1 MAYTR
6 VTRTANG
13 HGALM
18 YAYGKGK
25 GHNGSDVR
33 NDLIA
38 NVNILPG
45 VPAEIQMQKY
55 WNRARA
61 NHKTQVIRVVQSFS
75 VRELNPDE
83 PADILTANIIG
94 QEFVQKYYPD
104 RQAVVFTQTDGK
116 SGLIHNHVIISDT
129 DMTSSRGCDKQQYY
143 QPTLAKWTDEIAGQ
157 YFELDFGDTTVP
169 DKTTQTERA
178 KRALGEY
185 VWKDDLKSRI
195 TEALNESESEED
207 WIKNLPA
214 HGVNIEVH
222 DSKKRGKYYT
232 YELMDTDGFGDK
244 KIPQNLKSRSYK
256 LGTLYDAEHVQ
267 EYFSEKELEHKLH
280 GNRNEDNEHVTAQVN
295 NGKITP
301 MQEDV
306 TPVQRAAML
315 PDADEEDE
323 EDEDEHDRKRP
334 GSVRKH
340 SEVLGSVRKRP
351 GSGRVEIAV
360 PDNIEHVPHFK
371 PDRDV
376 TPPRGSYL
384 NIDEQDNIDDV
395 VLDKSEDKSSDI
407 LAMRL
412 QQKAERDRKRS
423 KAKSGVVEIRK
434 DMKSVRGLSTESVME
449 RIRGV
454 QKQDEKDDRSL

>member
-13 HGALM
+13 AGALA

-25 GHNGSDVR
+25 GHNDHQHR
-33 NDLIA
+33 NDMIA

-45 VPAEIQMQKY
+45 VPTEVQMQKY

-61 NHKTQVIRVVQSFS
+61 NHKIQVIRVVQSFS
-75 VRELNPDE
+75 INELNPDE
-83 PADILTANIIG
+83 PSDVLTASMIG
-94 QEFVQKYYPD
+94 QEFAHTYYPD

-116 SGLIHNHVIISDT
+116 SHLIHNHIIISDT
-129 DMTSSRGCDKQQYY
+129 DMTSSKGCDKQQYY
-143 QPTLAKWTDEIAGQ
+143 QPTLAQWTNEIAGQ
-157 YFELDFGDTTVP
+157 YFELDFGNAKTM

-267 EYFSEKELEHKLH
+267 EYFSEKEIEHKLH
-280 GNRNEDNEHVTAQVN
+280 GNHNEDNEHVTVQEN
-295 NGKITP
+295 NEHITP

-306 TPVQRAAML
+306 TPGQRAAML

-323 EDEDEHDRKRP
+323 DAPDRKRP
-334 GSVRKH
+334 R
-340 SEVLGSVRKRP
+340 
-351 GSGRVEIAV
+351 SGRVEIVV
-360 PDNIEHVPHFK
+360 PDNIEHVPHFT
-371 PDRDV
+371 PDRNVRVRESYSDV
-376 TPPRGSYL
+376 
-384 NIDEQDNIDDV
+384 DEQDNIDDV

-412 QQKAERDRKRS
+412 QQKAERDRKRK
-423 KAKSGVVEIRK
+423 KANSGVVEIRK
-434 DMKSVRGLSTESVME
+434 DMKSVHGLSTESVME

-454 QKQDEKDDRSL
+454 QDEKEDRSL

>member
-83 PADILTANIIG
+83 PADILTANVIG

-143 QPTLAKWTDEIAGQ
+143 QPTLAQWTNEIAGQ
-157 YFELDFGDTTVP
+157 YFELDFGNAKTM

-280 GNRNEDNEHVTAQVN
+280 GNRNEDNEHVTVQEDETNVTLPA
-295 NGKITP
+295 
-301 MQEDV
+301 QEDV

-315 PDADEEDE
+315 PDADDW
-323 EDEDEHDRKRP
+323 DEDEHESKSDVKRP
-334 GSVRKH
+334 VT
-340 SEVLGSVRKRP
+340 
-351 GSGRVEIAV
+351 GRVEIVV
-360 PDNIEHVPHFK
+360 PDDVTSVPHYRPSK
-371 PDRDV
+371 NVKVRE
-376 TPPRGSYL
+376 SYL
-384 NIDEQDNIDDV
+384 NVDEQDDIDDL

-412 QQKAERDRKRS
+412 QQKAERDRKRK
-423 KAKSGVVEIRK
+423 KANSGVVEIRK

-454 QKQDEKDDRSL
+454 QDEKDDRSL

>member
-13 HGALM
+13 AGALA

-143 QPTLAKWTDEIAGQ
+143 QPTLAKWTNEIAGQ

-195 TEALNESESEED
+195 TEVLNESESEED

-267 EYFSEKELEHKLH
+267 EYFSEKEIEHKLH

-306 TPVQRAAML
+306 TPGQRAAML

-323 EDEDEHDRKRP
+323 DTPDRKRP
-334 GSVRKH
+334 R
-340 SEVLGSVRKRP
+340 
-351 GSGRVEIAV
+351 SGRVEIVV
-360 PDNIEHVPHFK
+360 PDNVTTVPHYR
-371 PDRDV
+371 PSRDV
-376 TPPRGSYL
+376 RPSRESYSDV
-384 NIDEQDNIDDV
+384 DEQDNIDD
-395 VLDKSEDKSSDI
+395 LILEKSEDKSNDV

-412 QQKAERDRKRS
+412 QQKAERDRKRK
-423 KAKSGVVEIRK
+423 KANSGVVEIRK

-449 RIRGV
+449 RIKGV
-454 QKQDEKDDRSL
+454 QDEKDDRSL

>member
-195 TEALNESESEED
+195 TEAMNESESEDD

-267 EYFSEKELEHKLH
+267 EYFSEKEIEHKLH
-280 GNRNEDNEHVTAQVN
+280 GNRNEDNEHVTVQEDETNVTLPA
-295 NGKITP
+295 
-301 MQEDV
+301 QEDV

-315 PDADEEDE
+315 PDADDW
-323 EDEDEHDRKRP
+323 DEDEHESKSDVKRP
-334 GSVRKH
+334 VT
-340 SEVLGSVRKRP
+340 
-351 GSGRVEIAV
+351 GRVEIVV
-360 PDNIEHVPHFK
+360 PDDVTSVPHYRPSK
-371 PDRDV
+371 NVKVRE
-376 TPPRGSYL
+376 SYL
-384 NIDEQDNIDDV
+384 NVDEQDDIDDL

-412 QQKAERDRKRS
+412 QQKAERDRKRK
-423 KAKSGVVEIRK
+423 KANSGVVEIRK

-454 QKQDEKDDRSL
+454 QDEKDDRSL

>member
-169 DKTTQTERA
+169 DKITQTERA

-195 TEALNESESEED
+195 TEALNESESEDD
-207 WIKNLPA
+207 WIKNLPV

-267 EYFSEKELEHKLH
+267 EYFSEKELEHRVH
-280 GNRNEDNEHVTAQVN
+280 GNRSEDNEHVTVQEDETNVTLPA
-295 NGKITP
+295 
-301 MQEDV
+301 QEDV

-315 PDADEEDE
+315 PDADDW
-323 EDEDEHDRKRP
+323 DEDEHESKSDVKRP
-334 GSVRKH
+334 VT
-340 SEVLGSVRKRP
+340 
-351 GSGRVEIAV
+351 GRVEIVV
-360 PDNIEHVPHFK
+360 PDDVTSVPHYRPSK
-371 PDRDV
+371 NVKVRE
-376 TPPRGSYL
+376 SYL
-384 NIDEQDNIDDV
+384 NVDEQDDIDDL

-412 QQKAERDRKRS
+412 QQKAERDRKRK
-423 KAKSGVVEIRK
+423 KANSGVVEIRK

-454 QKQDEKDDRSL
+454 QDEKDDRSL

>member
-129 DMTSSRGCDKQQYY
+129 DMTLSRGCDKQQYY

-267 EYFSEKELEHKLH
+267 EYFSEKELEHKHH
-280 GNRNEDNEHVTAQVN
+280 GNRNEDNEHVTVQEDETNVTLPA
-295 NGKITP
+295 
-301 MQEDV
+301 QEDV

-315 PDADEEDE
+315 PDADDW
-323 EDEDEHDRKRP
+323 DEDEHESKSDVKRP
-334 GSVRKH
+334 VT
-340 SEVLGSVRKRP
+340 
-351 GSGRVEIAV
+351 GRVEIVV
-360 PDNIEHVPHFK
+360 PDDVTSVPHYRPSK
-371 PDRDV
+371 NVKVRE
-376 TPPRGSYL
+376 SYL
-384 NIDEQDNIDDV
+384 NVDEQDDIDDL

-412 QQKAERDRKRS
+412 QQKAERDRKRK
-423 KAKSGVVEIRK
+423 KANSGVVEIRK

-454 QKQDEKDDRSL
+454 QDEKDDRSL

>member
-116 SGLIHNHVIISDT
+116 SHLVHNHIIISDT

-143 QPTLAKWTDEIAGQ
+143 QPTLAQWTNEIAGQ
-157 YFELDFGDTTVP
+157 YFELDFGNAKTP

-195 TEALNESESEED
+195 TEALNESESEDD

-267 EYFSEKELEHKLH
+267 EYFSEKELEHRVH
-280 GNRNEDNEHVTAQVN
+280 GNRSEDNEHVTVQEDETNVTLPA
-295 NGKITP
+295 
-301 MQEDV
+301 QEDV

-315 PDADEEDE
+315 PDADDW
-323 EDEDEHDRKRP
+323 DEDEHESKSDVKRP
-334 GSVRKH
+334 VT
-340 SEVLGSVRKRP
+340 
-351 GSGRVEIAV
+351 GRVEIVV
-360 PDNIEHVPHFK
+360 PDDVTSVPHYRPSK
-371 PDRDV
+371 NVKVRE
-376 TPPRGSYL
+376 SYL
-384 NIDEQDNIDDV
+384 NVDEQDDIDDL

-412 QQKAERDRKRS
+412 QQKAERDRKRK
-423 KAKSGVVEIRK
+423 KANSGVVEIRK

-454 QKQDEKDDRSL
+454 QDEKDDRSL

>member
-83 PADILTANIIG
+83 PADILTANVIG

-195 TEALNESESEED
+195 TEAMNESESEDD

-267 EYFSEKELEHKLH
+267 EYFSEKELEHRVH
-280 GNRNEDNEHVTAQVN
+280 GNPNEDNEHVTAQVN

-306 TPVQRAAML
+306 TPGQRVAML
-315 PDADEEDE
+315 PDADDW
-323 EDEDEHDRKRP
+323 DEDEHESKSDVKRP
-334 GSVRKH
+334 VT
-340 SEVLGSVRKRP
+340 
-351 GSGRVEIAV
+351 GRVEIVV
-360 PDNIEHVPHFK
+360 PDDVTSVPHYRPSK
-371 PDRDV
+371 NVRVCESYSDV
-376 TPPRGSYL
+376 
-384 NIDEQDNIDDV
+384 DEQDDIDDL
-395 VLDKSEDKSSDI
+395 VLDKSEDKSSDV

-412 QQKAERDRKRS
+412 QQKAERDRKRK
-423 KAKSGVVEIRK
+423 KANSGVVEIRK

-454 QKQDEKDDRSL
+454 QDEKDDRSL

>member
-33 NDLIA
+33 NDMIA

-207 WIKNLPA
+207 WIRNLPA

-256 LGTLYDAEHVQ
+256 LGTLYDAEHIQ
-267 EYFSEKELEHKLH
+267 EYFSEKELEHRVH
-280 GNRNEDNEHVTAQVN
+280 GNRNEDNEHVTAQEDETNV
-295 NGKITP
+295 TLP
-301 MQEDV
+301 VQEDV

-323 EDEDEHDRKRP
+323 DEHESKSDVKRP
-334 GSVRKH
+334 VT
-340 SEVLGSVRKRP
+340 
-351 GSGRVEIAV
+351 GRVEIVV
-360 PDNIEHVPHFK
+360 PDDVTSVPHYRPSK
-371 PDRDV
+371 NVKVRE
-376 TPPRGSYL
+376 SYL
-384 NIDEQDNIDDV
+384 NVDEQDDIDDL

-412 QQKAERDRKRS
+412 QQKAERDRKRK
-423 KAKSGVVEIRK
+423 KANSGVVEIRK

-454 QKQDEKDDRSL
+454 QDEKDDRSL

>member
-94 QEFVQKYYPD
+94 HEFVQKYYPD

-129 DMTSSRGCDKQQYY
+129 DMTSSKGCDKQQYY
-143 QPTLAKWTDEIAGQ
+143 QPTLAKWTNEIAGQ

-222 DSKKRGKYYT
+222 DSRKRGKYYT

-267 EYFSEKELEHKLH
+267 EYFSEKEMEHKSH
-280 GNRNEDNEHVTAQVN
+280 GNRNEDDEHVTAQGN

-315 PDADEEDE
+315 PDEDE
-323 EDEDEHDRKRP
+323 EDEDEYDKKRP
-334 GSVRKH
+334 VTG
-340 SEVLGSVRKRP
+340 P
-351 GSGRVEIAV
+351 VEIVV
-360 PDNIEHVPHFK
+360 PDDVTSVPHYRPSK
-371 PDRDV
+371 NVKVRESYSDV
-376 TPPRGSYL
+376 
-384 NIDEQDNIDDV
+384 DEQDNIDDL
-395 VLDKSEDKSSDI
+395 VLDKSEDKSSDV

-412 QQKAERDRKRS
+412 QQKAERDRKRK
-423 KAKSGVVEIRK
+423 KANSGVVEIRK

-449 RIRGV
+449 RIKGV
-454 QKQDEKDDRSL
+454 QDEKEDRSL

>member
-83 PADILTANIIG
+83 PADILTANMIG

-157 YFELDFGDTTVP
+157 YFELDFGNTTVP

-195 TEALNESESEED
+195 TEALNESESEDD

-267 EYFSEKELEHKLH
+267 EYFSEKELEHKHH
-280 GNRNEDNEHVTAQVN
+280 GNRNEDNEHVTVQEDETNVTLPA
-295 NGKITP
+295 
-301 MQEDV
+301 QEDV

-315 PDADEEDE
+315 PDADDW
-323 EDEDEHDRKRP
+323 DEDEHESKSDVKRP
-334 GSVRKH
+334 VT
-340 SEVLGSVRKRP
+340 
-351 GSGRVEIAV
+351 GRVEIVV
-360 PDNIEHVPHFK
+360 PDDVTSVPHYRPSK
-371 PDRDV
+371 NVKVRE
-376 TPPRGSYL
+376 SYL
-384 NIDEQDNIDDV
+384 NVDEQDDIDDL

-412 QQKAERDRKRS
+412 QQKAERDRKRK
-423 KAKSGVVEIRK
+423 KANSGVVEIRK

-454 QKQDEKDDRSL
+454 QDEKDDRSL

>member
-13 HGALM
+13 AGALM

-61 NHKTQVIRVVQSFS
+61 KHKTQVIRVVQSFS

-232 YELMDTDGFGDK
+232 YEWMDTDGFGDK

-267 EYFSEKELEHKLH
+267 EYFSEKELEHKHH
-280 GNRNEDNEHVTAQVN
+280 GNRNEDNEHVTVQEDETNVTLPA
-295 NGKITP
+295 
-301 MQEDV
+301 QEDV

-315 PDADEEDE
+315 PDADDW
-323 EDEDEHDRKRP
+323 DEDEHESKSDVKRP
-334 GSVRKH
+334 VT
-340 SEVLGSVRKRP
+340 
-351 GSGRVEIAV
+351 GRVEIVV
-360 PDNIEHVPHFK
+360 PDDVTSVPHYRPSK
-371 PDRDV
+371 NVKVRE
-376 TPPRGSYL
+376 SYL
-384 NIDEQDNIDDV
+384 NVDEQDDIDDL

-412 QQKAERDRKRS
+412 QQKAERDRKRK
-423 KAKSGVVEIRK
+423 KANSGVVEIRK

-454 QKQDEKDDRSL
+454 QDEKDDRSL

>member
-1 MAYTR
+1 M
-6 VTRTANG
+6 
-13 HGALM
+13 
-18 YAYGKGK
+18 
-25 GHNGSDVR
+25 
-33 NDLIA
+33 
-38 NVNILPG
+38 
-45 VPAEIQMQKY
+45 
-55 WNRARA
+55 
-61 NHKTQVIRVVQSFS
+61 QSFS
-75 VRELNPDE
+75 INELNPDE
-83 PADILTANIIG
+83 PADILTANMIG
-94 QEFVQKYYPD
+94 QEFAQRYYPD

-116 SGLIHNHVIISDT
+116 SHLVHNHIIISDT

-143 QPTLAKWTDEIAGQ
+143 QPTLAQWTNEIAGQ
-157 YFELDFGDTTVP
+157 YFELDSGNAKTM

-195 TEALNESESEED
+195 TEAMNESESEED
-207 WIKNLPA
+207 WIRNLPA

-222 DSKKRGKYYT
+222 DSRKRGKYYT

-267 EYFSEKELEHKLH
+267 EYFSEKELEHRHH
-280 GNRNEDNEHVTAQVN
+280 GNRSEDDEHTTVQEDKTTVTLPVH
-295 NGKITP
+295 
-301 MQEDV
+301 EDV
-306 TPVQRAAML
+306 TPGQRAAML

-323 EDEDEHDRKRP
+323 DEYDSKSDVKRP
-334 GSVRKH
+334 GGVRKH
-340 SEVLGSVRKRP
+340 SEDVGSVRKRP

-360 PDNIEHVPHFK
+360 PDDIEHVTHFK

-376 TPPRGSYL
+376 IPPRGSY
-384 NIDEQDNIDDV
+384 NDVDERDNIDDV

-412 QQKAERDRKRS
+412 QQKAERDRKRN

-434 DMKSVRGLSTESVME
+434 DMKSVKGLSTESVME

-454 QKQDEKDDRSL
+454 QNEKEDRSL

>member
-195 TEALNESESEED
+195 TEAMNESESEED

-280 GNRNEDNEHVTAQVN
+280 GNRNEDNEHVTAQEDETNV
-295 NGKITP
+295 TLP
-301 MQEDV
+301 VQEDV
-306 TPVQRAAML
+306 TPGQRAAML
-315 PDADEEDE
+315 PDADDW
-323 EDEDEHDRKRP
+323 DEDEHESKSDVKRP
-334 GSVRKH
+334 VT
-340 SEVLGSVRKRP
+340 
-351 GSGRVEIAV
+351 GRVEIVV
-360 PDNIEHVPHFK
+360 PDDVTSVPHYRPSK
-371 PDRDV
+371 NVKVRE
-376 TPPRGSYL
+376 SYL
-384 NIDEQDNIDDV
+384 NVDEQDDIDDL

-412 QQKAERDRKRS
+412 QQKAERDRKRK
-423 KAKSGVVEIRK
+423 KANSGVVEIRK

-454 QKQDEKDDRSL
+454 QDEKDDRSL

>member
-25 GHNGSDVR
+25 GHNGIDVR

-195 TEALNESESEED
+195 TEAMNESESEDD

-267 EYFSEKELEHKLH
+267 EYFSEKEMEHKLH
-280 GNRNEDNEHVTAQVN
+280 GNRSEDNEHVTVQEDETNV
-295 NGKITP
+295 TLLV
-301 MQEDV
+301 QEDV
-306 TPVQRAAML
+306 TPGQRAAML

-323 EDEDEHDRKRP
+323 DESKRL

-351 GSGRVEIAV
+351 VTGPLEIVV
-360 PDNIEHVPHFK
+360 PDNVTSVPHYRPSK
-371 PDRDV
+371 NVKVRESYSDV
-376 TPPRGSYL
+376 
-384 NIDEQDNIDDV
+384 DEQDNIDDL

-412 QQKAERDRKRS
+412 QQKAERDRKHK
-423 KAKSGVVEIRK
+423 KANSGVVEIRK
-434 DMKSVRGLSTESVME
+434 DMKSVHGLSTESVME

-454 QKQDEKDDRSL
+454 QDEKEDRSL

>member
-280 GNRNEDNEHVTAQVN
+280 GNRNEDNEHTTVQEDETNVTLPV
-295 NGKITP
+295 
-301 MQEDV
+301 QEDV

-323 EDEDEHDRKRP
+323 DASDRKRT
-334 GSVRKH
+334 
-340 SEVLGSVRKRP
+340 
-351 GSGRVEIAV
+351 GSGRVEIVV
-360 PDNIEHVPHFK
+360 PDNIGHVPHFK
-371 PDRDV
+371 PNRDV
-376 TPPRGSYL
+376 KVHESYSDV
-384 NIDEQDNIDDV
+384 DEQDNIDD
-395 VLDKSEDKSSDI
+395 LILEKKEDKSNDV

-412 QQKAERDRKRS
+412 QQKAERDRKR
-423 KAKSGVVEIRK
+423 KRANSGVVEVRK
-434 DMKSVRGLSTESVME
+434 DMKSVHGLSTESVME
-449 RIRGV
+449 RIKDA
-454 QKQDEKDDRSL
+454 QEQDEKEDRSL

>member
-178 KRALGEY
+178 KRAFGEY

-195 TEALNESESEED
+195 SEAMNESESEDD

-267 EYFSEKELEHKLH
+267 EYFSEKEIEHKLH
-280 GNRNEDNEHVTAQVN
+280 GNRNEDNEHVTAQEDETNV
-295 NGKITP
+295 TLP
-301 MQEDV
+301 VQEDV
-306 TPVQRAAML
+306 TPGQRAAML
-315 PDADEEDE
+315 PDADDW
-323 EDEDEHDRKRP
+323 DEDEHESEHDVKRP
-334 GSVRKH
+334 G
-340 SEVLGSVRKRP
+340 P
-351 GSGRVEIAV
+351 VEIVV
-360 PDNIEHVPHFK
+360 PDNVTSVPHYRPSK
-371 PDRDV
+371 NVKVRE
-376 TPPRGSYL
+376 SYL
-384 NIDEQDNIDDV
+384 NVDEQDDIDDL
-395 VLDKSEDKSSDI
+395 VLDKSEDKSRDV

-412 QQKAERDRKRS
+412 QQKAERDRKRK
-423 KAKSGVVEIRK
+423 KASSGVVEIRK

-454 QKQDEKDDRSL
+454 QDEKEDRSL

>member
-195 TEALNESESEED
+195 TEAMNESESEED
-207 WIKNLPA
+207 WIRNLPA

-267 EYFSEKELEHKLH
+267 EYFSEKELEHKHH
-280 GNRNEDNEHVTAQVN
+280 GNRNEDNEHVTVQEDETNVTLPA
-295 NGKITP
+295 
-301 MQEDV
+301 QEDV

-315 PDADEEDE
+315 PDADDW
-323 EDEDEHDRKRP
+323 DEDEHESKSDVKRP
-334 GSVRKH
+334 VT
-340 SEVLGSVRKRP
+340 
-351 GSGRVEIAV
+351 GRVEIVV
-360 PDNIEHVPHFK
+360 PDDVTSVPHYRPSK
-371 PDRDV
+371 NVKVRE
-376 TPPRGSYL
+376 SYL
-384 NIDEQDNIDDV
+384 NVDEQDDIDDL
-395 VLDKSEDKSSDI
+395 VLDKSEDKSSDV

-412 QQKAERDRKRS
+412 QQKAERDRKRK
-423 KAKSGVVEIRK
+423 KANSGVVEIRK

-454 QKQDEKDDRSL
+454 QDEKDDRSL

>member
-129 DMTSSRGCDKQQYY
+129 DMTSSRGCDKQKYY

-195 TEALNESESEED
+195 SEAMNESESEDD

-267 EYFSEKELEHKLH
+267 EYFSEKEIEHKLH
-280 GNRNEDNEHVTAQVN
+280 GNRNEDNEHVTAQEDETNV
-295 NGKITP
+295 TLP
-301 MQEDV
+301 VQEDV
-306 TPVQRAAML
+306 TPGQRAAML
-315 PDADEEDE
+315 PDADDW
-323 EDEDEHDRKRP
+323 DEDEHESEHDVKRP
-334 GSVRKH
+334 G
-340 SEVLGSVRKRP
+340 P
-351 GSGRVEIAV
+351 VEIVV
-360 PDNIEHVPHFK
+360 PDNVTSVPHYRPSK
-371 PDRDV
+371 NVKVRE
-376 TPPRGSYL
+376 SYL
-384 NIDEQDNIDDV
+384 NVDEQDDIDDL
-395 VLDKSEDKSSDI
+395 VLDKSEDKSRDV

-412 QQKAERDRKRS
+412 QQKAERDRKRK
-423 KAKSGVVEIRK
+423 KASSGVVEIRK

-454 QKQDEKDDRSL
+454 QDEKEDRSL

>member
-178 KRALGEY
+178 KRAFGEY

-195 TEALNESESEED
+195 TEAMNESESEED
-207 WIKNLPA
+207 WIRNLPA

-267 EYFSEKELEHKLH
+267 EYFSEKELEHRVH
-280 GNRNEDNEHVTAQVN
+280 GNPNEDNEYVTAQVN

-306 TPVQRAAML
+306 TPGQRVAML

-323 EDEDEHDRKRP
+323 DAPDRKRP
-334 GSVRKH
+334 R
-340 SEVLGSVRKRP
+340 
-351 GSGRVEIAV
+351 SGRVEIVV
-360 PDNIEHVPHFK
+360 PDNIEHVPHFT
-371 PDRDV
+371 PDRNVRVRESYSDV
-376 TPPRGSYL
+376 
-384 NIDEQDNIDDV
+384 DEQDNIDDV

-412 QQKAERDRKRS
+412 QQKAERDRKRK
-423 KAKSGVVEIRK
+423 KANSGVVEIRK
-434 DMKSVRGLSTESVME
+434 DMKSVHGLSTESVME

-454 QKQDEKDDRSL
+454 QDEKEDRSL

>member
-6 VTRTANG
+6 VTRTVNG
-13 HGALM
+13 AGALA

-25 GHNGSDVR
+25 GHNDNQHR
-33 NDLIA
+33 NDMIA

-45 VPAEIQMQKY
+45 VPTEIQMQKY

-75 VRELNPDE
+75 INELNPDE
-83 PADILTANIIG
+83 TADILTANMIG
-94 QEFVQKYYPD
+94 QEFAQRYYPD

-116 SGLIHNHVIISDT
+116 SHLVHNHIIISDT

-143 QPTLAKWTDEIAGQ
+143 QPTLAQWTNEIAGQ
-157 YFELDFGDTTVP
+157 YFELDSGNAKTM

-195 TEALNESESEED
+195 TEAMNESESEED

-222 DSKKRGKYYT
+222 DSRKRGKYYT
-232 YELMDTDGFGDK
+232 YELMDTDGLGDK

-267 EYFSEKELEHKLH
+267 EYFSEKELEHRHH
-280 GNRNEDNEHVTAQVN
+280 GNRSEDDEHVTVQEDETNV
-295 NGKITP
+295 TLLSH
-301 MQEDV
+301 EDV
-306 TPVQRAAML
+306 TPGQRAAML

-323 EDEDEHDRKRP
+323 DEYDGKRP
-334 GSVRKH
+334 
-340 SEVLGSVRKRP
+340 GSVRKRP

-376 TPPRGSYL
+376 TPPRG
-384 NIDEQDNIDDV
+384 
-395 VLDKSEDKSSDI
+395 
-407 LAMRL
+407 
-412 QQKAERDRKRS
+412 
-423 KAKSGVVEIRK
+423 
-434 DMKSVRGLSTESVME
+434 
-449 RIRGV
+449 
-454 QKQDEKDDRSL
+454 

>member
-13 HGALM
+13 AGALA

-25 GHNGSDVR
+25 GHNDNQHR
-33 NDLIA
+33 NDMIA

-45 VPAEIQMQKY
+45 VLTEIQMQKY

-61 NHKTQVIRVVQSFS
+61 NHKIQVIRVVQSFS
-75 VRELNPDE
+75 INELNPDE
-83 PADILTANIIG
+83 PADILTANMIG
-94 QEFVQKYYPD
+94 QEFAHTHYPD

-116 SGLIHNHVIISDT
+116 SHLVHNHIIISDT
-129 DMTSSRGCDKQQYY
+129 DMTSSKGCDKQQYY
-143 QPTLAKWTDEIAGQ
+143 QPTLAQWTNEIAGQ
-157 YFELDFGDTTVP
+157 YFELDFGNAKTP

-178 KRALGEY
+178 KRELGEY

-267 EYFSEKELEHKLH
+267 EYFSEKEMEHKLH
-280 GNRNEDNEHVTAQVN
+280 GNRNEDDEHTIVQEDETNVTLPV
-295 NGKITP
+295 
-301 MQEDV
+301 QEDV

-315 PDADEEDE
+315 PDADDW
-323 EDEDEHDRKRP
+323 DEDEHESKREL
-334 GSVRKH
+334 KQ
-340 SEVLGSVRKRP
+340 LGSGP
-351 GSGRVEIAV
+351 VEIVV
-360 PDNIEHVPHFK
+360 PDDVTSVPHFEPSK
-371 PDRDV
+371 VVKVRESYSDV
-376 TPPRGSYL
+376 
-384 NIDEQDNIDDV
+384 DEQDNIDDLI
-395 VLDKSEDKSSDI
+395 LDKSEDKSSDV

-412 QQKAERDRKRS
+412 QQKAERDRKRK
-423 KAKSGVVEIRK
+423 KANSGVVEIRK

-449 RIRGV
+449 RIKDV

>member
-6 VTRTANG
+6 VTRTVNG
-13 HGALM
+13 AGALA

-25 GHNGSDVR
+25 GHNDNQHR
-33 NDLIA
+33 NDMIA

-45 VPAEIQMQKY
+45 VPTEIQMQKY

-75 VRELNPDE
+75 INELNPDE
-83 PADILTANIIG
+83 PEDILTANIIG

-116 SGLIHNHVIISDT
+116 SHLVHNHIIISDT

-143 QPTLAKWTDEIAGQ
+143 QPTLAQWTNEIAGQ
-157 YFELDFGDTTVP
+157 YFELDFGNAKTP

-195 TEALNESESEED
+195 TEALNESESEDD

-267 EYFSEKELEHKLH
+267 EYFSEKELEHKHH
-280 GNRNEDNEHVTAQVN
+280 GNRNEDNEHVTVQEDETNVTLPA
-295 NGKITP
+295 
-301 MQEDV
+301 QEDV

-315 PDADEEDE
+315 PDADDW
-323 EDEDEHDRKRP
+323 DEDEHESKSDVKRP
-334 GSVRKH
+334 VT
-340 SEVLGSVRKRP
+340 
-351 GSGRVEIAV
+351 GRVEIVV
-360 PDNIEHVPHFK
+360 PDDVTSVPHYRPSK
-371 PDRDV
+371 NVKVRE
-376 TPPRGSYL
+376 SYL
-384 NIDEQDNIDDV
+384 NVDEQDDIDDL

-412 QQKAERDRKRS
+412 QQKAERDRKRK
-423 KAKSGVVEIRK
+423 KANSGVVEIRK

-454 QKQDEKDDRSL
+454 QDEKDDRSL

>member
-75 VRELNPDE
+75 INELNPDE
-83 PADILTANIIG
+83 PSDVLTASMIG
-94 QEFVQKYYPD
+94 QEFAHTYYPD

-116 SGLIHNHVIISDT
+116 SHLIHNHIIISDT

-143 QPTLAKWTDEIAGQ
+143 QPTLAQWTNEIAGQ

-195 TEALNESESEED
+195 TEAMNESESEED

-267 EYFSEKELEHKLH
+267 EYFSEKEMEHKLH

-306 TPVQRAAML
+306 TPGQRAAML
-315 PDADEEDE
+315 PDADDW
-323 EDEDEHDRKRP
+323 DEDEHESKSDVKRP
-334 GSVRKH
+334 VT
-340 SEVLGSVRKRP
+340 
-351 GSGRVEIAV
+351 GRVEIVV
-360 PDNIEHVPHFK
+360 PDDVTSVPHYRPSK
-371 PDRDV
+371 NVKVRE
-376 TPPRGSYL
+376 SYL
-384 NIDEQDNIDDV
+384 NVDEQDDIDDL

-412 QQKAERDRKRS
+412 QQKAERDRKRK
-423 KAKSGVVEIRK
+423 KANSGVVEIRK

-454 QKQDEKDDRSL
+454 QDEKDDRSL

>member
-143 QPTLAKWTDEIAGQ
+143 QPTLAQWTDEIAGQ

-207 WIKNLPA
+207 WIKNLPV

-267 EYFSEKELEHKLH
+267 EYFSEKELEHRVH
-280 GNRNEDNEHVTAQVN
+280 GNRSEDNEHVTAQEDETNV
-295 NGKITP
+295 TLP
-301 MQEDV
+301 VQEDV
-306 TPVQRAAML
+306 TPGQRAAML

-323 EDEDEHDRKRP
+323 DEHESKSYVKRP
-334 GSVRKH
+334 VT
-340 SEVLGSVRKRP
+340 
-351 GSGRVEIAV
+351 GRVEIVV
-360 PDNIEHVPHFK
+360 PDDVTSVPHYR
-371 PDRDV
+371 PSRDV
-376 TPPRGSYL
+376 RVHESYSDV
-384 NIDEQDNIDDV
+384 DEQDNIDDL

-412 QQKAERDRKRS
+412 QQKAERDRKRK
-423 KAKSGVVEIRK
+423 KANSGVVEIRK

-449 RIRGV
+449 RIKDA
-454 QKQDEKDDRSL
+454 QEQDEKEDRSL

>member
-13 HGALM
+13 AGALA

-25 GHNGSDVR
+25 GHNDHQHR
-33 NDLIA
+33 NAMIA

-45 VPAEIQMQKY
+45 VPTEVQMQKY

-75 VRELNPDE
+75 INELNPDE
-83 PADILTANIIG
+83 PSDVLTASMIG
-94 QEFVQKYYPD
+94 QEFAHTYYPD

-129 DMTSSRGCDKQQYY
+129 DMTSSRGCDKQKYY

-157 YFELDFGDTTVP
+157 YFELDFGNAKTM

-195 TEALNESESEED
+195 TEAMNESESEED
-207 WIKNLPA
+207 WIRNLPA

-267 EYFSEKELEHKLH
+267 EYFSEKEIEHKLH
-280 GNRNEDNEHVTAQVN
+280 GNHNEDNEHVTTQVN

-306 TPVQRAAML
+306 TPGQRAAML
-315 PDADEEDE
+315 PDADDW
-323 EDEDEHDRKRP
+323 DEDEHESKSDVKRP
-334 GSVRKH
+334 VT
-340 SEVLGSVRKRP
+340 
-351 GSGRVEIAV
+351 GRVEIVV
-360 PDNIEHVPHFK
+360 PDDVTSVPHYRPSK
-371 PDRDV
+371 NVKVRE
-376 TPPRGSYL
+376 SYL
-384 NIDEQDNIDDV
+384 NVDEQDDIDDL

-412 QQKAERDRKRS
+412 QQKAERDRKRK
-423 KAKSGVVEIRK
+423 KANSGVVEIRK
-434 DMKSVRGLSTESVME
+434 DMKSVHGLSTESVME

-454 QKQDEKDDRSL
+454 QDEKEDRSL

>member
-267 EYFSEKELEHKLH
+267 EYFSEKELEHKHH
-280 GNRNEDNEHVTAQVN
+280 GNRNEDNEHVTVQEDETNVTLPAQD
-295 NGKITP
+295 
-301 MQEDV
+301 DV

-315 PDADEEDE
+315 PDADDW
-323 EDEDEHDRKRP
+323 DEDEHESKSDVKRP
-334 GSVRKH
+334 VT
-340 SEVLGSVRKRP
+340 
-351 GSGRVEIAV
+351 GRVEIVV
-360 PDNIEHVPHFK
+360 PDDVTSVPHYRPSK
-371 PDRDV
+371 NVKVRE
-376 TPPRGSYL
+376 SYL
-384 NIDEQDNIDDV
+384 NVDEQDDIDDL

-412 QQKAERDRKRS
+412 QQKAERDRKRK
-423 KAKSGVVEIRK
+423 KANSGVVEIRK

-454 QKQDEKDDRSL
+454 QDEKDDRSL

>member
-1 MAYTR
+1 
-6 VTRTANG
+6 
-13 HGALM
+13 M

-83 PADILTANIIG
+83 PADILTANMIG

-267 EYFSEKELEHKLH
+267 EYFSEKEMEHKLH

-306 TPVQRAAML
+306 TPGQRAAML
-315 PDADEEDE
+315 PDEDE

-334 GSVRKH
+334 VT
-340 SEVLGSVRKRP
+340 
-351 GSGRVEIAV
+351 GRVEIVV
-360 PDNIEHVPHFK
+360 PDDVTSVPHYRPSK
-371 PDRDV
+371 DV
-376 TPPRGSYL
+376 RVHESYSDV
-384 NIDEQDNIDDV
+384 DEQDNIDDV

-434 DMKSVRGLSTESVME
+434 DMKSVHGLSTESVME
-449 RIRGV
+449 RIKGV
-454 QKQDEKDDRSL
+454 QDEKEDRSL

>member
-6 VTRTANG
+6 VTRTVNG
-13 HGALM
+13 AGALA

-25 GHNGSDVR
+25 GHNDNQHR
-33 NDLIA
+33 NDMIA

-45 VPAEIQMQKY
+45 VPTEVQMQKY

-75 VRELNPDE
+75 INELNPDE
-83 PADILTANIIG
+83 PSDVLTASMIG

-116 SGLIHNHVIISDT
+116 SHLVHNHIIISDT
-129 DMTSSRGCDKQQYY
+129 DMTASKGCDKQQYY
-143 QPTLAKWTDEIAGQ
+143 QPTLAQWTNEIAGQ
-157 YFELDFGDTTVP
+157 YFELDFGNAKTM

-195 TEALNESESEED
+195 TEAMNESESEED

-267 EYFSEKELEHKLH
+267 EYFSEKEIEHKHH
-280 GNRNEDNEHVTAQVN
+280 GNRNEDNEHVTAQEDETNV
-295 NGKITP
+295 TLP
-301 MQEDV
+301 VQEDV
-306 TPVQRAAML
+306 TPGQRAAML
-315 PDADEEDE
+315 PDAEE
-323 EDEDEHDRKRP
+323 EDEDAPDRKRP
-334 GSVRKH
+334 R
-340 SEVLGSVRKRP
+340 
-351 GSGRVEIAV
+351 SGRVEIVV

-376 TPPRGSYL
+376 TPPRESYL
-384 NIDEQDNIDDV
+384 NIDEQDDIDDV

-412 QQKAERDRKRS
+412 QQKAERDRKRK
-423 KAKSGVVEIRK
+423 KANSGVVEIRK

-449 RIRGV
+449 RIKGV
-454 QKQDEKDDRSL
+454 QDEKEDRSL

>member
-157 YFELDFGDTTVP
+157 YFELDSGDTTVP

-195 TEALNESESEED
+195 SEAMNESESEDD

-280 GNRNEDNEHVTAQVN
+280 GNRNEDNEHVTVQEDETNVTLPA
-295 NGKITP
+295 
-301 MQEDV
+301 QEDV

-315 PDADEEDE
+315 PDADDW
-323 EDEDEHDRKRP
+323 DEDEHESKSDVKRP
-334 GSVRKH
+334 VT
-340 SEVLGSVRKRP
+340 
-351 GSGRVEIAV
+351 GRVEIVV
-360 PDNIEHVPHFK
+360 PDDVTSVPHYRPSK
-371 PDRDV
+371 NVKVRE
-376 TPPRGSYL
+376 SYL
-384 NIDEQDNIDDV
+384 NVDEQDDIDDL

-412 QQKAERDRKRS
+412 QQKAERDRKRK
-423 KAKSGVVEIRK
+423 KANSGVVEIRK

-454 QKQDEKDDRSL
+454 QDEKDDRSL

>member
-13 HGALM
+13 AGALA

-25 GHNGSDVR
+25 GHNNNQHR
-33 NDLIA
+33 NDMIA

-45 VPAEIQMQKY
+45 VPTEVQMQKY

-61 NHKTQVIRVVQSFS
+61 NHKIQVIRVVQSFS
-75 VRELNPDE
+75 INELNPDD
-83 PADILTANIIG
+83 PADILTASMIG
-94 QEFVQKYYPD
+94 QEFAHTNYPD

-116 SGLIHNHVIISDT
+116 SHLIHNHIIISDT
-129 DMTSSRGCDKQQYY
+129 DMTSSKGCDKQQYY
-143 QPTLAKWTDEIAGQ
+143 QPTLAQWTNEIAGQ
-157 YFELDFGDTTVP
+157 YFELDFGNAKTP

-280 GNRNEDNEHVTAQVN
+280 GNRNGDNEHVAEQEDETNV
-295 NGKITP
+295 TLP
-301 MQEDV
+301 VQEDV

-323 EDEDEHDRKRP
+323 DASDKR
-334 GSVRKH
+334 
-340 SEVLGSVRKRP
+340 RP
-351 GSGRVEIAV
+351 DSGRVEIIV
-360 PDNIEHVPHFK
+360 PDDVTSVPHYR
-371 PDRDV
+371 PSRDV
-376 TPPRGSYL
+376 RPSRESYSDV
-384 NIDEQDNIDDV
+384 DEQDNIDD
-395 VLDKSEDKSSDI
+395 LILEKTEDKSNDI

-412 QQKAERDRKRS
+412 QQKAERDRKR
-423 KAKSGVVEIRK
+423 KRVNSGVVEIRK

-449 RIRGV
+449 RIKGV
-454 QKQDEKDDRSL
+454 QDEKDDRSL

>member
-75 VRELNPDE
+75 INELNPDE
-83 PADILTANIIG
+83 PSDVLTASMIG
-94 QEFVQKYYPD
+94 QEFAHTYYPD

-195 TEALNESESEED
+195 TEAMNESESEED
-207 WIKNLPA
+207 WIRNLPA

-267 EYFSEKELEHKLH
+267 EYFSEKELEHRVH
-280 GNRNEDNEHVTAQVN
+280 GNRSEDDEHVTVQEEETNV
-295 NGKITP
+295 TLP
-301 MQEDV
+301 TQEDV

-323 EDEDEHDRKRP
+323 DEHD
-334 GSVRKH
+334 
-340 SEVLGSVRKRP
+340 RKRP

-360 PDNIEHVPHFK
+360 PDNVTSVPHYRPNK
-371 PDRDV
+371 NVTVRESYSDV
-376 TPPRGSYL
+376 
-384 NIDEQDNIDDV
+384 DEQDNIDDV

-412 QQKAERDRKRS
+412 QQKAERDRKRK
-423 KAKSGVVEIRK
+423 KANSGVVEIRK

-449 RIRGV
+449 RIKGV
-454 QKQDEKDDRSL
+454 QDEKEDRSL

>member
-94 QEFVQKYYPD
+94 QEFVQKYYSD

-195 TEALNESESEED
+195 TEAMNESESEDD

-267 EYFSEKELEHKLH
+267 EYFSEKELEHKHH
-280 GNRNEDNEHVTAQVN
+280 GNRSEDNEHVTAQVN

-306 TPVQRAAML
+306 TPGQRAAML

-323 EDEDEHDRKRP
+323 DAPDRKRP
-334 GSVRKH
+334 R
-340 SEVLGSVRKRP
+340 
-351 GSGRVEIAV
+351 SGRVEIVV
-360 PDNIEHVPHFK
+360 PDDVTSVPHYRPNK
-371 PDRDV
+371 NVRVRESYSDV
-376 TPPRGSYL
+376 
-384 NIDEQDNIDDV
+384 DEQDNIDDLV
-395 VLDKSEDKSSDI
+395 IDKSEDKSSDI

-412 QQKAERDRKRS
+412 QQKAERDRKRK
-423 KAKSGVVEIRK
+423 KANSGVVEIRK
-434 DMKSVRGLSTESVME
+434 DMKSVHGLSTESVME
-449 RIRGV
+449 RIKGV
-454 QKQDEKDDRSL
+454 QDEKDDRSL

>member
-25 GHNGSDVR
+25 GHNGSDFR

-267 EYFSEKELEHKLH
+267 EYFSEKELEHKHH
-280 GNRNEDNEHVTAQVN
+280 GNRNEDNEHVTVQEDETNVTLPA
-295 NGKITP
+295 
-301 MQEDV
+301 QEDV

-315 PDADEEDE
+315 PDADDW
-323 EDEDEHDRKRP
+323 DEDEHESKSDVKRP
-334 GSVRKH
+334 VT
-340 SEVLGSVRKRP
+340 
-351 GSGRVEIAV
+351 GRVEIVV
-360 PDNIEHVPHFK
+360 PDDVTSVPHYRPSK
-371 PDRDV
+371 NVKVRE
-376 TPPRGSYL
+376 SYL
-384 NIDEQDNIDDV
+384 NVDEQDDIDDL
-395 VLDKSEDKSSDI
+395 VLDKSEDKRSDI

-412 QQKAERDRKRS
+412 QQKAERDRKRK
-423 KAKSGVVEIRK
+423 KANSGVVEIRK

-454 QKQDEKDDRSL
+454 QDEKDDRSL